1 MTPSFIYLF
10 IFNGLQW
17 HYMPLDLNSLLT
29 HIVFGGNTMNGKNML
44 EGRTGPIT
52 QSVEAVKKLL
62 TFLGRASDPLPNEV
76 RLDGGRL
83 VLVLSNK
90 KDAYYVATSRNCSC
104 PSAVYNPGKPCKHSR
119 KYFPQ
124 PKKSGVELEAEGEA
138 IIAAN
143 DNTIK
148 RLARPLEDLRASL
161 PGWRGPDGQRANGPV
176 EA

>member
-1 MTPSFIYLF
+1 
-10 IFNGLQW
+10 
-17 HYMPLDLNSLLT
+17 
-29 HIVFGGNTMNGKNML
+29 MNGKKL
-44 EGRTGPIT
+44 VYQVESPKT
-52 QSVEAVKKLL
+52 QSIDAVKALL
-62 TFLGRASDPLPNEV
+62 AYKKVASDPLPQEV
-76 RLDGGRL
+76 SLDGGRL

-90 KDAYYVATSRNCSC
+90 KDAYYTATSRACSC
-104 PSAVYNPGKPCKHSR
+104 PAATYNPGKSCKHSR

-176 EA
+176 EAI